1 MGQST
6 VAIVAVGIFALNA
19 ILLGVLVHDAR
30 HISRHTASIDSVV
43 QDIKPRAERLL
54 ATGESFVHFY
64 DSATQL
70 LSGSVVNLANRIL
83 RKDYAGLG
91 QNVTAFTGAVKAIVA
106 NHTGW
111 PIPGPPDSQRL
122 AAVSVRDAKQREQ
135 FESLRKARESEPLF
149 RFIDHVVSNHAAIG
163 GSADG
168 GVVSTHSRKHIL
180 PKRRSSP
187 AESESESAPK
197 RLAGLDYPICSYSD
211 MDDFYACFDNGMNE
225 QGCRSHNGCA
235 WSQVYN
241 ISDFFAVNTTICAS
255 QTPGNIMST
264 CVPIAA
270 RCQFVVTNNPM
281 PCPENYLPEV
291 LIIDHGAMRVY
302 DLPFVTQP
310 IPDPPKDVAG
320 GNYVYAVADLVHS
333 VASNIATFQD
343 VNDPSSVPTD
353 NADNGL
359 ILDVADYAIGLV
371 REQLNTEAWVRLAKT
386 CEAFA
391 TNVGSATWSG
401 SYVDADG
408 YTEKWDATESVN
420 STATEIK
427 RWCTLVKNLGS

>member
-197 RLAGLDYPICSYSD
+197 RLAGLDYP
-211 MDDFYACFDNGMNE
+211 ACTQSEFDEMTRCGSIIDKDHCNS
-225 QGCRSHNGCA
+225 RDSCA
-235 WSQVYN
+235 WSQYYN
-241 ISDFFAVNTTICAS
+241 VSDVFKLNATVCVS
-255 QTPGNIMST
+255 QVPGNILST
-264 CVPIAA
+264 CLPVFV
-270 RCQFVVTNNPM
+270 RCALQLFENGD
-281 PCPENYLPEV
+281 CPENYLPE
-291 LIIDHGAMRVY
+291 IIIVDHGAMRVY